1 MTISRSNPSDPGFLG
16 PNHWRPCAP
25 ARVFACLLSL
35 LSAACFLGS
44 SAEAQN
50 LQDSGLELP
59 GVWAGQAGW
68 GDYDDDG
75 DMDLAL
81 IGEITTDGQCLRI
94 ARVLRNDSA
103 LLVEDVAQSQR
114 LSGVYFGDL
123 GWADYDSDGDLDLGI
138 AGWGADGE
146 ESLRLYLNEEGGE
159 PAERLLTFDISQVDE
174 TGEPNLKGVRYAAL
188 SWIDYDND
196 GDLDLIVSGMESIG
210 TSLTHLYRNT
220 DGTLQLD
227 APNSEAIINVHSGDL
242 AWADYD
248 SDGDLDLAIS
258 GENVTSNGGEPR
270 ITEIYVNNPVG
281 TLTLDNDVTLPFD
294 ALVKGGALAWADYD
308 SDGNADLAISGRD
321 GAWNRALHLY
331 RNRPA
336 GTFSRDTDFALNRS
350 QMIDGQIDWVD
361 YDNDGDPDLAVSGRT
376 IISAFEAEVY
386 ENRDGSVTGVSVE
399 QNLEGLAGG
408 VAVWGDYDNDGRVD
422 LVTSG
427 VDQAGESRT
436 VLYSNLGITTINSA
450 PEPPA
455 SLNPVEVTSTGALF
469 RWSPGSDAESDAI
482 SYNIRVGTE
491 EGSGDIVSA
500 SLEVG
505 PGNVGVVTSYI
516 LRRSLPPDTYYWSV
530 QSVDGAFARSAFSQI
545 DPFVVGR
552 FVSSDQQ
559 IRNLTESAMT
569 WGDYDGDGDDDLA
582 IMGRNRSGESQS
594 LVYANE
600 DGLLTLL
607 ESDIVSL
614 EKGDLAWGDYD
625 GDGDLDL
632 K

>member
-25 ARVFACLLSL
+25 VRALVCLLSL

-81 IGEITTDGQCLRI
+81 IGEITIDGQCLRI

-123 GWADYDSDGDLDLGI
+123 GWADYDSDGDLDLGV
-138 AGWGADGE
+138 AGWDADGD

-159 PAERLLTFDISQVDE
+159 PAERLLTFDISQVNE
-174 TGEPNLKGVRYAAL
+174 VGEPNLKGVRYAAV
-188 SWIDYDND
+188 SWVDYDSD

-220 DGTLQLD
+220 DGTLELD

-258 GENVTSNGGEPR
+258 GENVTTDGGIR
-270 ITEIYVNNPVG
+270 RVTEFYVNNPVG
-281 TLTLDNDVTLPFD
+281 TLTLDSSVSLPFGS
-294 ALVKGGALAWADYD
+294 LVKGGALAWADYD
-308 SDGNADLAISGRD
+308 SDGNPDLAISGRD
-321 GAWNRALHLY
+321 EIWNHALHLY

-336 GTFSRDTDFALNRS
+336 GTFSRDADFALNSS

-386 ENRDGSVTGVSVE
+386 ENRNGSVTGVSVE
-399 QNLEGLAGG
+399 SGLEGLAGG
-408 VAVWGDYDNDGRVD
+408 VAVWNH
-422 LVTSG
+422 SG
-427 VDQAGESRT
+427 
-436 VLYSNLGITTINSA
+436 
-450 PEPPA
+450 
-455 SLNPVEVTSTGALF
+455 NPKSFFL
-469 RWSPGSDAESDAI
+469 
-482 SYNIRVGTE
+482 
-491 EGSGDIVSA
+491 
-500 SLEVG
+500 
-505 PGNVGVVTSYI
+505 
-516 LRRSLPPDTYYWSV
+516 
-530 QSVDGAFARSAFSQI
+530 
-545 DPFVVGR
+545 
-552 FVSSDQQ
+552 
-559 IRNLTESAMT
+559 
-569 WGDYDGDGDDDLA
+569 
-582 IMGRNRSGESQS
+582 
-594 LVYANE
+594 
-600 DGLLTLL
+600 
-607 ESDIVSL
+607 
-614 EKGDLAWGDYD
+614 
-625 GDGDLDL
+625 
-632 K
+632 